1 MICQGRSLCWKLEPE
16 SRTQMEFQ
24 SFWDG
29 VLAGYG
35 IAIPVG
41 AIAVLIIDVSIRRGL
56 AIGMQAGA
64 GAATADLIYAS
75 GVPCYRRCSCPW
87 QTSSVSWVVGH

>member
-1 MICQGRSLCWKLEPE
+1 MD
-16 SRTQMEFQ
+16 FQ

-41 AIAVLIIDVSIRRGL
+41 AIAVLIIEVSIRRGL
-56 AIGMQAGA
+56 VSGMQAAFGMALTAVALVA
-64 GAATADLIYAS
+64 GLLAGNVL
-75 GVPCYRRCSCPW
+75 VPPRRSL
-87 QTSSVSWVVGH
+87 

>member
-1 MICQGRSLCWKLEPE
+1 VDL
-16 SRTQMEFQ
+16 Q

-41 AIAVLIIDVSIRRGL
+41 AIAVLIIEVSIRRGL
-56 AIGMQAGA
+56 TSGLQAGA
-64 GAATADLIYAS
+64 GAASADLL
-75 GVPCYRRCSCPW
+75 
-87 QTSSVSWVVGH
+87 